1 MAITRV
7 LHLPPSGRPRWVCP
21 PEAQL
26 DLLYLAWGK
35 RYFAEN
41 PIPQSLHPG
50 WVYVLIQT
58 GTPILALEGRRLTLK
73 PGDFVIIGPNCAS
86 GWTDLTSKKSEILA
100 WMWRTPPRCSELTP
114 DSSEFRRWSL
124 NNSCCR
130 KLIQFH
136 HDCHSEVEKSDSW
149 TKHAF
154 EGLRHSMEVLL
165 ARTVIR
171 EKNQKTGAIHLEFAT
186 QWMREHLSERD
197 PIASLCEYQQISPS
211 TLHRLFKKNL
221 KETPSSYH
229 QRLRM
234 ETAVK
239 LLTDGKSAKEISYF
253 LGYQHPNDFSRA
265 YKKFFGKNIRAVS
278 RKL

>member
-1 MAITRV
+1 MPIARA

-35 RYFAEN
+35 RYFFEN
-41 PIPQSLHPG
+41 PIAQSLHPG
-50 WVYVLIQT
+50 WLYILVQKGNPVLT
-58 GTPILALEGRRLTLK
+58 LEDRRIALK
-73 PGDFVIIGPNCAS
+73 PGEFVSIGPNCAS
-86 GWTDLTSKKSEILA
+86 GWTDMSSRRSQILV
-100 WMWRTPPRCSELTP
+100 WMWRTPPRCSELVP
-114 DSSEFRRWSL
+114 HESEFRRWL
-124 NNSCCR
+124 LPEACR
-130 KLIQFH
+130 RQLSKFH
-136 HDCHSEVEKSDSW
+136 HECHKEVERSDSW

-154 EGLRHSMEVLL
+154 EGLRHGMEVLL
-165 ARTVIR
+165 VRAIIR
-171 EKNQKTGAIHLEFAT
+171 ERNQKVGAIRLEFAT
-186 QWMREHLSERD
+186 RWMREHLSERD

-239 LLTDGKSAKEISYF
+239 LLVDGMSAKEISYF

-265 YKKFFGKNIRAVS
+265 YKKFFGRNIRATS

>member
-1 MAITRV
+1 MNTART
-7 LHLPPSGRPRWVCP
+7 LHLPPSGRPRWICP

-41 PIPQSLHPG
+41 PIPQSLHHG
-50 WVYVLIQT
+50 WLYVLIQR
-58 GTPILALEGRRLTLK
+58 GNPILNLEKRRLTLK
-73 PGDFVIIGPNCAS
+73 PRDFAIIGPNCAS
-86 GWTDLTSKKSEILA
+86 GWTDMSAKPSEILV
-100 WMWRTPPRCSELTP
+100 WMWRTPPRCPELTP
-114 DSSEFRRWSL
+114 DARGLHRWLL
-124 NNSCCR
+124 NESCCR
-130 KLIQFH
+130 RLSQFH
-136 HDCHSEVEKSDSW
+136 QECHQEVEKSDSW

-165 ARTVIR
+165 SRTVVR
-171 EKNQKTGAIHLEFAT
+171 ERTQKIGAIHLEFAT

-234 ETAVK
+234 EKAVE
-239 LLTDGKSAKEISYF
+239 LHTDGKSAKEISYL

-265 YKKFFGKNIRAVS
+265 YKKFFGKNIRNS
-278 RKL
+278 